1 MRKLNLILSAMLL
14 LIVMAATAQERR
26 FSLYAIGFYNQENL
40 FDTCHD
46 YGKNDYA
53 FLPDGDYKWNALKYT
68 NKLHNMAQALSEM
81 GTDKTPQGCA
91 FIGLAEVEN
100 DKCLED
106 LCAQPALASRNM
118 KHFLIEGVDKR
129 GVDVGFLYN
138 PSLFALDSVK
148 TKLVPFEREDTAF
161 FTRGF
166 LTVHG
171 TMAGEHVVCIV
182 CHLPSRLHGDDFY
195 RVSGAKQL
203 TALKESILK
212 EDQNAKIFIMGDMND
227 DPTDRS
233 MMKGLRGKEKMQ
245 DVTPGDLYNPWV
257 AVIKSGTGTLQY
269 NGAWNLF
276 DQILITPNLLA
287 NVDLKNYKKLVTK
300 DCSTLKYYDS
310 HIFRR
315 DYLFQTEGKY
325 KGNPKR
331 THAGGQ
337 WLDGYSDHLP
347 VVMYLIKEK

>member
-1 MRKLNLILSAMLL
+1 MKKLHLIITLM
-14 LIVMAATAQERR
+14 I
-26 FSLYAIGFYNQENL
+26 AIGTMTAFGQKKFAMYAVAFYNQENL

-46 YGKNDYA
+46 NGKNDYQ
-53 FLPDGDYKWNALKYT
+53 FLPDGDYKWTGLKYSH
-68 NKLHNMAQALSEM
+68 KLRNMARVLAEL

-91 FIGLAEVEN
+91 FIGISEVEN
-100 DKCLED
+100 IKCVND
-106 LCAQPALASRNM
+106 LCAQEPLAARGY
-118 KHFLIEGVDKR
+118 KGVLLEGVDRR

-138 PSLFALDSVK
+138 PKLFTLDEEK
-148 TKLVPFEREDTAF
+148 TTLVPFEAEDTTF
-161 FTRGF
+161 KTRGF

-203 TALKESILK
+203 TALRQRLQA
-212 EDQNAKIFIMGDMND
+212 EDKDVKIFIMGDMND

-233 MMKGLRGKEKMQ
+233 MTKGLRGKEKINEVGSDDM
-245 DVTPGDLYNPWV
+245 YNPWMSV
-257 AVIKSGTGTLQY
+257 LKSGTGTLKY
-269 NGAWNLF
+269 DGAWNLF
-276 DQILITPNLLA
+276 DQILITPNLLVKDSDKD
-287 NVDLKNYKKLVTK
+287 NKVVLK
-300 DCSTLKYYDS
+300 DCETLKYYAS
-310 HIFRR
+310 HPFRR

-347 VVMYLIKEK
+347 VVMYLLKEQK